1 MANERR
7 LIDANTLKQNI
18 ESRLKN
24 GMIIGWLC
32 SIVDDAKTVD
42 AVEVVHGRWIERQ
55 HDCVGGGWFT
65 LFHCSECDTPSAKPR
80 NFCSFCGAKMDGER
94 KDK

>member
-7 LIDANTLKQNI
+7 LIDANALKQNI

-32 SIVDDAKTVD
+32 SIVDDAKTVE
-42 AVEVVHGRWIERQ
+42 AVEVVLCRDCRWFYRDDEFNRAW
-55 HDCVGGGWFT
+55 CGYN
-65 LFHCSECDTPSAKPR
+65 K
-80 NFCSFCGAKMDGER
+80 CGANEVAVDGYCYRGER
-94 KDK
+94 KDND

>member
-7 LIDANTLKQNI
+7 LIDANALKQNI

-32 SIVDDAKTVD
+32 SIVDDAKTVE
-42 AVEVVHGRWIERQ
+42 AVEVVLCK
-55 HDCVGGGWFT
+55 DCKAYDKESYYCEAMGFT
-65 LFHCSECDTPSAKPR
+65 CEADD
-80 NFCSFCGAKMDGER
+80 FCSYGER
-94 KDK
+94 KDNERKAD